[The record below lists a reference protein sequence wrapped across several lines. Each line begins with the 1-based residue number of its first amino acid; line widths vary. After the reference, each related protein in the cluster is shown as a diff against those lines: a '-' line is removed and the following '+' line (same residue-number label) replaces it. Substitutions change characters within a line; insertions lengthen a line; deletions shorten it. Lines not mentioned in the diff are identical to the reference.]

1 MKNTTEVMNPKLAKI
16 TIALSAA
23 ALSGDVKEIVRLLH
37 FNKSLLS
44 KRDSKVFGIISF
56 AEIESLIDE
65 LYVSNA
71 MNREEELDSQ
81 KSYEGK
87 LSHAIRYVDGVSR
100 KSHLQL
106 SFIPNK
112 GEMLYISDDGTMMSL
127 LFGHYRNV
135 RKVTASNVESI
146 LKDISDNYEL
156 NGSEEFYNSIQNWLD
171 GLSEQGRL
179 QKYSLDDIIRLTG
192 MKVYFNATMINFEIN
207 TFTTRQHIKDQ
218 QNANLQQNAW
228 IPHNFY
234 KAPIK
239 SLEAYNTTFMGD
251 SLQSNEFAKVV
262 GIGCD
267 ASDKADRLFRN
278 YNNGKKKTE
287 TDIPFYTTY
296 GALILTDTLTNVYNY
311 NEYFSQFAKHEHS
324 EIGRFWY
331 KAYDKLVS
339 EVSYSDMVEHV
350 RKMKLIQEGGWDA
363 IRSKLRTMI
372 SASNMK
378 SFGAWEDIRPFK
390 DDFGMYVSYVILALH
405 KLYPEAFSRTD
416 DKNILKIKEILIQR
430 ILEQLDGDFDSETT
444 LFDEFMNGGYTN
456 WDARFQ
462 YIWEP
467 AIKEVVKALQNKNK
481 SEKGFDREVNH
492 QKDAIISIIRN
503 NEWSTI
509 FKCYSHVSSEL
520 LTVNFADA
528 RKTMAGLHCVAVD
541 NGGTAADGIIWG
553 LTEDNGGDWKYKNLN
568 ELFDRPSDYWVSLA
582 ERNTIMLDKN
592 KSKLSSTDI
601 RSIDR
606 FITLC
611 DTIGINGI
619 NYITKK

>member
-1 MKNTTEVMNPKLAKI
+1 MEKTIEVMNPKLAEI
-16 TIALSAA
+16 TFKLTQA
-23 ALSGDVKEIVRLLH
+23 ALAGDIKEIVNLLH
-37 FNKSLLS
+37 FNKSFLS
-44 KRDSKVFGIISF
+44 KRDSKVFGVISF
-56 AEIESLIDE
+56 GEIETLIDE
-65 LYVSNA
+65 LYISNA

-81 KSYEGK
+81 KSFEGK
-87 LSHAIRYVDGVSR
+87 LSHAIRYVDGISR

-106 SFIPNK
+106 SYIPNK

-135 RKVTASNVESI
+135 KKVNASNIELI
-146 LKDISDNYEL
+146 LNDISDNYEL
-156 NGSEEFYNSIQNWLD
+156 DGSEEFYNSIQNWLD
-171 GLSEQGRL
+171 GLSEQERL
-179 QKYSLDDIIRLTG
+179 QKYSLDDIIRLTSA
-192 MKVYFNATMINFEIN
+192 KLYFNSTRINFEIN

-239 SLEAYNTTFMGD
+239 ALDAYNSTFMGD
-251 SLQSNEFAKVV
+251 SLQSNVFAKVV

-278 YNNGKKKTE
+278 YMNGKKKTE

-296 GALILTDTLTNVYNY
+296 GALILTDNIANVYNY
-311 NEYFSQFAKHEHS
+311 NKYFSQFAKHEHS

-331 KAYDKLVS
+331 KTYDKLVN

-350 RKMKLIQEGGWDA
+350 RKMKIIQEGGWDA
-363 IRSKLRTMI
+363 IRSHLRTMI

-378 SFGAWEDIRPFK
+378 SFTAWEDIRPFK
-390 DDFGMYVSYVILALH
+390 DDFGMYVSYVILALN
-405 KLYPEAFSRTD
+405 KLYPNALSRTD
-416 DKNILKIKEILIQR
+416 DTNLSKIKAILIDK
-430 ILEQLDGDFDSETT
+430 IKEQLDGDFDSNTT
-444 LFDEFMNGGYTN
+444 LFDEFANGGYTS
-456 WDARFQ
+456 WDSRFE

-467 AIKEVVKALQNKNK
+467 AIKEVVKVLQNKNK

-492 QKDAIISIIRN
+492 QKDAIINIIRN
-503 NEWSTI
+503 NEWSTV
-509 FKCYSHVSSEL
+509 FKCYSHISNEL
-520 LTVNFADA
+520 LTVNFTDA
-528 RKTMAGLHCVAVD
+528 KKTMAGLHCVPVD
-541 NGGTAADGIIWG
+541 NGGTASDGIIWG
-553 LTEDNGGDWKYKNLN
+553 LTEDNGGAWKYKNLN

-592 KSKLSSTDI
+592 KSKLSSVDI
-601 RSIDR
+601 RSIER

-619 NYITKK
+619 NYVTKK

>member
-1 MKNTTEVMNPKLAKI
+1 
-16 TIALSAA
+16 
-23 ALSGDVKEIVRLLH
+23 
-37 FNKSLLS
+37 
-44 KRDSKVFGIISF
+44 
-56 AEIESLIDE
+56 
-65 LYVSNA
+65 
-71 MNREEELDSQ
+71 
-81 KSYEGK
+81 
-87 LSHAIRYVDGVSR
+87 
-100 KSHLQL
+100 
-106 SFIPNK
+106 
-112 GEMLYISDDGTMMSL
+112 
-127 LFGHYRNV
+127 
-135 RKVTASNVESI
+135 
-146 LKDISDNYEL
+146 
-156 NGSEEFYNSIQNWLD
+156 
-171 GLSEQGRL
+171 
-179 QKYSLDDIIRLTG
+179 
-192 MKVYFNATMINFEIN
+192 
-207 TFTTRQHIKDQ
+207 
-218 QNANLQQNAW
+218 
-228 IPHNFY
+228 
-234 KAPIK
+234 
-239 SLEAYNTTFMGD
+239 
-251 SLQSNEFAKVV
+251 
-262 GIGCD
+262 
-267 ASDKADRLFRN
+267 
-278 YNNGKKKTE
+278 
-287 TDIPFYTTY
+287 
-296 GALILTDTLTNVYNY
+296 
-311 NEYFSQFAKHEHS
+311 
-324 EIGRFWY
+324 
-331 KAYDKLVS
+331 
-339 EVSYSDMVEHV
+339 
-350 RKMKLIQEGGWDA
+350 
-363 IRSKLRTMI
+363 
-372 SASNMK
+372 
-378 SFGAWEDIRPFK
+378 
-390 DDFGMYVSYVILALH
+390 MYVSYVILALH

-416 DKNILKIKEILIQR
+416 DKNLLKIKEILIVR

-456 WDARFQ
+456 WDARFE

-481 SEKGFDREVNH
+481 SEKVFDREVNH